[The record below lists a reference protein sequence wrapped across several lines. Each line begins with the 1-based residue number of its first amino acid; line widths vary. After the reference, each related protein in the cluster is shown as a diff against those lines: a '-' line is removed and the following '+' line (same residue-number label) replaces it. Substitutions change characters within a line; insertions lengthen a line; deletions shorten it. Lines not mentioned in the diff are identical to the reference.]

1 MFSKWLAISIANT
14 ISYKSLLMKISD
26 VAVAAALVEGT
37 IFCMHGGL
45 SPNMQSFEQVYFI
58 NVYYNVTIKMTIF
71 LDVDAQRVCACYG
84 YWFLL
89 GVFVGLVCSLVC
101 LSV

>member
-71 LDVDAQRVCACYG
+71 LDVNAQRVCTCYG
-84 YWFLL
+84 YWFLF
-89 GVFVGLVCSLVC
+89 GVFVGLFVRLNPIQ
-101 LSV
+101 